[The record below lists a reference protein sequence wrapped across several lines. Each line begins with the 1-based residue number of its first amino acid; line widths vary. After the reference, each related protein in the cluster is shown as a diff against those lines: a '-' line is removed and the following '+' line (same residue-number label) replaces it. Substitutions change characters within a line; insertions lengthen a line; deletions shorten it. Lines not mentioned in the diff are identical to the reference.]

1 MAALGIVLYGDSVAD
16 LAEAFGAIESL
27 ESVEQVVYCPTSD
40 DQVLVQTFNALCSHA
55 NSREAW
61 RFMAFEP
68 DISSEILIGRALSS
82 VMQDASKV
90 THWATF
96 STDVRLPPFW
106 FGEMSRV
113 LESKTVRNEA
123 GEFQA
128 SRIMLAGPVS
138 DGIALPAQH
147 LDLNKD
153 DVKLG
158 VTGYAMRRAS
168 YLSGVAGHAD
178 TLDPCMVL
186 FRAED
191 AQAVID
197 TLATGGWL
205 DTMRLGM
212 CAVAEGCY
220 VGRTKPQRVGA
231 WEVDDSSVRLSRYA
245 RHVGERGVQKLI
257 ATITVTLDTARSLDL
272 LKATIASCVGKV
284 DGFSICFD
292 GDPTAV
298 LDDAK
303 VSRATL
309 APQDDKALKKCVG
322 LLAGQMVN
330 PLRDWVVELAYGV
343 SREPVEVAVSVYGG
357 TDLAA
362 GRERSYEAAGRLGA
376 KWLLLIEP
384 DEVLDASVTPAYIA
398 RLVNHPDPQVLGYD
412 CGLITHYNSLNQ
424 IRADGSRGTSMEK
437 GPSGVRLVRYIE
449 GRTRPAIAANGH
461 GVTISPLLSEES
473 VRAANIRIRKLD
485 MLRSEDRLHV
495 QETSESI
502 AVYAYHNE
510 TRIGFH
516 CLCYNRENLDD
527 MGRWLDL
534 ATGLCDESVV
544 VWTDEEAP
552 NTAWSMLFGFYGVK
566 VVHHPLNDNLAA
578 ARNAGLDALSDKL
591 TWAWFI
597 DPDEWFSEPLQDA
610 KAIRRMAE
618 SVRYGYLFQTCNYRD
633 NKSPSISDSVRMS
646 RLQRGIRMD
655 GRVHEGFGDAW
666 KRLQAQGIHPRLVYA
681 PFVVQHRGMAFS
693 AERMS
698 EKLDKYERLLRLELA
713 DRPENPGAWTS
724 LAFHFFND
732 GAMDE
737 GYECLRRGVACGG
750 TSYLP
755 YREMAYWHLRQAQ
768 SMLDQSIER
777 LSDSHQWA
785 NSAKELRTTL
795 LKHVEPFQPID
806 RDTSRMV
813 APLPKFRDFE

>member
-1 MAALGIVLYGDSVAD
+1 
-16 LAEAFGAIESL
+16 
-27 ESVEQVVYCPTSD
+27 
-40 DQVLVQTFNALCSHA
+40 
-55 NSREAW
+55 
-61 RFMAFEP
+61 
-68 DISSEILIGRALSS
+68 
-82 VMQDASKV
+82 
-90 THWATF
+90 
-96 STDVRLPPFW
+96 
-106 FGEMSRV
+106 
-113 LESKTVRNEA
+113 
-123 GEFQA
+123 
-128 SRIMLAGPVS
+128 
-138 DGIALPAQH
+138 
-147 LDLNKD
+147 
-153 DVKLG
+153 
-158 VTGYAMRRAS
+158 
-168 YLSGVAGHAD
+168 
-178 TLDPCMVL
+178 
-186 FRAED
+186 
-191 AQAVID
+191 
-197 TLATGGWL
+197 
-205 DTMRLGM
+205 
-212 CAVAEGCY
+212 
-220 VGRTKPQRVGA
+220 
-231 WEVDDSSVRLSRYA
+231 
-245 RHVGERGVQKLI
+245 
-257 ATITVTLDTARSLDL
+257 
-272 LKATIASCVGKV
+272 
-284 DGFSICFD
+284 
-292 GDPTAV
+292 
-298 LDDAK
+298 
-303 VSRATL
+303 
-309 APQDDKALKKCVG
+309 
-322 LLAGQMVN
+322 
-330 PLRDWVVELAYGV
+330 
-343 SREPVEVAVSVYGG
+343 
-357 TDLAA
+357 
-362 GRERSYEAAGRLGA
+362 LGA

-384 DEVLDASVTPAYIA
+384 DELFDASVTPAYIA

-485 MLRSEDRLHV
+485 MLRPEDRLHV

-527 MGRWLDL
+527 MGRWLDI

-552 NTAWSMLFGFYGVK
+552 STAWSMLFGFYGVK

-618 SVRYGYLFQTCNYRD
+618 SVRYGYLFQTCNYRGD
-633 NKSPSISDSVRMS
+633 KPPSISDSVRMS

-655 GRVHEGFGDAW
+655 GRVHEGFGDSW

-693 AERMS
+693 AERMR

-724 LAFHFFND
+724 LAFHLFND

-785 NSAKELRTTL
+785 NSAKELRTAL

-806 RDTSRMV
+806 RDTSRVV